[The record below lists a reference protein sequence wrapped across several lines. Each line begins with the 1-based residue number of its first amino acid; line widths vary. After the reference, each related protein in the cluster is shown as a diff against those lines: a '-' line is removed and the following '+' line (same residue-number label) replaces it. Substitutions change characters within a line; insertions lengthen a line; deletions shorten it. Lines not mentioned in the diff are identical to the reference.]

1 MEEKI
6 KDSIEFYQT
15 KLDRKERMVQ
25 PYQDKLNDDEKMTEV
40 EYAQLKTYQA
50 EISMLKRFI
59 DDLKY
64 IIE

>member
-1 MEEKI
+1 MEDKI

-15 KLDRKERMVQ
+15 KLDRKERLVQ

-40 EYAQLKTYQA
+40 EYAQLKAYQA
-50 EISMLKRFI
+50 EISLIKKFI
-59 DDLKY
+59 ENLKY